1 MQDIYYPKIDQTSL
15 IMKELFYGI
24 TLVPKKYHLCMFLKI
39 NDVIEESQISTKIKN
54 ILLIHFQEELIF
66 GIQQS
71 HVDQK
76 IATMLF
82 N

>member
-1 MQDIYYPKIDQTSL
+1 MQDTYYPEINQISL
-15 IMKELFYGI
+15 IMKETFYGI

-39 NDVIEESQISTKIKN
+39 NDIIEESQYSTKIKY
-54 ILLIHFQEELIF
+54 ILMIHFHEKLMF
-66 GIQQS
+66 GLQQS

-76 IATMLF
+76 IATILY